1 MKGKFRN
8 SIRAFL
14 ESEAGSVGIKSPLA
28 LGITT
33 GGLILA
39 QTIVSTPA
47 DAHEQCQRNDQCD
60 GNLECRS
67 VFHGLKILGRGPGQQ
82 ATVEEIW
89 MNHCVNPG

>member
-14 ESEAGSVGIKSPLA
+14 ESESGSVGIKSPLA

-39 QTIVSTPA
+39 QTIVSTPVDA
-47 DAHEQCQRNDQCD
+47 DKQCDRNDDCP
-60 GNLECRS
+60 GNQRCES
-67 VFHGLKILGRGPGQQ
+67 VRHVRILGFGPGNQ
-82 ATVEEIW
+82 ATIEVQW
-89 MNHCVNPG
+89 LNHCVTP

>member
-47 DAHEQCQRNDQCD
+47 DAHEQCQRNDDCA
-60 GNLECRS
+60 GNLRCES
-67 VFHGLKILGRGPGQQ
+67 VKHVRILGFGPDNQ
-82 ATVEEIW
+82 ATVEVTW
-89 MNHCVNPG
+89 LNHCVTP

>member
-47 DAHEQCQRNDQCD
+47 DAHEQCQQNDHCP
-60 GNLECRS
+60 GNQRCES
-67 VFHGLKILGRGPGQQ
+67 VKHVEILGFGPGNQ
-82 ATVEEIW
+82 ATVEVTW
-89 MNHCVNPG
+89 KNHCVTP